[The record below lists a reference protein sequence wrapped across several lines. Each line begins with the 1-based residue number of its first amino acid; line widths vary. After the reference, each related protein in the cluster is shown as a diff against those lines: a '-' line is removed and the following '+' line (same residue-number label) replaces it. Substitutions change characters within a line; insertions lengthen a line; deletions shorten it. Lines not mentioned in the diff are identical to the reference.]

1 MGWGRKA
8 MTFATP
14 LLIGLVILALGG
26 CSITPEYTLRASPDW
41 SRGKTVGLASTSDQ
55 VAIQTDEEGNAYF
68 AWVGLEK
75 KIELAKLD
83 KQAQVVAHRSLD
95 LPVATPKAPQLLL
108 SPQGRLHLIWL
119 ERKGLYYAQLGVD
132 GEVVSGPVLLSLP
145 DKEADWACM
154 VLGRGGGVEVFWS
167 DDSFEGAGLYHVSVG
182 SGGEV
187 ISSSLIMPGG
197 MDPSPQVDRGGVIH
211 LAWFQRPT
219 RGRVD
224 VYYGIFDPARRAL
237 REEKKVASFTSKPG
251 QIVEGPELGLDE
263 ENAYIFWAQMRKAW
277 RRIVSHAYYA
287 SFPLGQPRYQDFRE
301 VKIPGVRN
309 PRYEPAEGGYN
320 YRVLAPLSGAS
331 THFLG
336 GPGAIDGQGSELLI
350 AFHMMVTTRIDE
362 NLQIIM
368 AIFSEGQPKGYQIVT
383 KTGTASLQPNLVA
396 DPAGNLHLA
405 WLDTAGFGRLCV
417 LYASTSPPVKEAL
430 NPPTASDV
438 IDRGFSLAMSLL
450 STLAFIPV
458 IIAWA
463 FLPTLW
469 LLLFYLFTDESR
481 LETRRAWWALG
492 LAALLLFLSKVF
504 ALPALL
510 GYVPFLH
517 LLPPQFASPLT
528 RWVIPLS
535 ITAIA
540 MGITLGYLKCIRSDS
555 LFRAY
560 FAFALLD
567 GFLSLFIYIPTLMG
581 YL

>member
-8 MTFATP
+8 MTFATS

-26 CSITPEYTLRASPDW
+26 CSITPERTPSASPDW

-55 VAIQTDEEGNAYF
+55 VAIQTDDEGNAYL

-108 SPQGRLHLIWL
+108 TPQDKLHLIWL
-119 ERKGLYYAQLGVD
+119 EGKRLYYAQLGPD
-132 GEVVSGPVLLSLP
+132 GEVLSGPLLLSLP
-145 DKEADWACM
+145 EREADWARM
-154 VLGRGGGVEVFWS
+154 VPGGRGGAEVFWS

-182 SGGEV
+182 PGGEV
-187 ISSSLIMPGG
+187 IASSSLIMPGG

-211 LAWFQRPT
+211 LAWFQRPR

-224 VYYGIFDPARRAL
+224 AYYGTFDPARRAL
-237 REEKKVASFTSKPG
+237 EGQRVASFNAKPG
-251 QIVEGPELGLDE
+251 TVIEGPEVGLDE
-263 ENAYIFWAQMRKAW
+263 GNVYVFWAQMRKAW
-277 RRIVSHAYYA
+277 QRMVSHVYYVA
-287 SFPLGQPRYQDFRE
+287 FPLGHPRYQDFME
-301 VKIPGVRN
+301 VKVPGARD
-309 PRYEPAEGGYN
+309 PRYEPAAGYN
-320 YRVLAPLSGAS
+320 YRVLAPLKGAS

-336 GPGAIDGQGSELLI
+336 GPKAMDGQGTELLL
-350 AFHMMVTTRIDE
+350 AFHMMVTTRMGE

-368 AIFSEGQPKGYQIVT
+368 VVFAEGQPKGYQIVT
-383 KTGTASLQPNLVA
+383 KTGAASLQPNLVA
-396 DPAGNLHLA
+396 DPADNLHLA
-405 WLDTAGFGRLCV
+405 WFDTAGFGRLRV
-417 LYASTSPPVKEAL
+417 LYASTSPLVKGAL
-430 NPPTASDV
+430 NPPTAADV
-438 IDRGFSLAMSLL
+438 IDRGLSLTMSLL
-450 STLAFIPV
+450 SILAFIPV
-458 IIAWA
+458 FIVWA

-469 LLLFYLFTDESR
+469 LLFFYLFTDESR

-504 ALPALL
+504 AIPPLL

-517 LLPPQFASPLT
+517 LLPPQFTSPLT

-540 MGITLGYLKCIRSDS
+540 MGITIGYLKRARSDS

-560 FAFALLD
+560 FTFALLD
-567 GFLSLFIYIPTLMG
+567 GFLSLSLYVPTLMG